1 MTAPTGASS
10 LPGAGI
16 LFAYELGYAN
26 ADLIPTSGLSII
38 TKDLNSIWTR
48 LHPHSWDVIAPGGMR
63 PLVIPRSCIV
73 SFYPNHFQSYVDIHS
88 SKVQTF
94 TSPSSPVVTMTSSP
108 S

>member
-38 TKDLNSIWTR
+38 TKDLNSI
-48 LHPHSWDVIAPGGMR
+48 
-63 PLVIPRSCIV
+63 
-73 SFYPNHFQSYVDIHS
+73 
-88 SKVQTF
+88 
-94 TSPSSPVVTMTSSP
+94 
-108 S
+108 